1 MESACI
7 YNTCNQRNMIGVRY
21 CVNCGASRNNT
32 IQESFAYEAFE
43 GSDGDMVYV
52 SEDESEMEEIP
63 LLETMR
69 ERNERRRNTVSS
81 QEQMGSLR
89 RQRFLRN
96 VLDYFEFL
104 MRNVELIQQEIDTYE
119 TNENPNSVSATTLS
133 HG

>member
-1 MESACI
+1 
-7 YNTCNQRNMIGVRY
+7 
-21 CVNCGASRNNT
+21 
-32 IQESFAYEAFE
+32 
-43 GSDGDMVYV
+43 MVYV

-69 ERNERRRNTVSS
+69 ERNERRCNTVSS